1 MPHSMRTAGET
12 ASAVKADLGR
22 IVQSLVLVAPRP
34 KGRLAPIVCIVSGRN
49 QVDLGLLAAIAGE
62 VAVRRATTR
71 EALDLTGY
79 PVGGIPPFG
88 HRREVRTLM
97 DQDLCQYQ
105 WVWAAAGTDAAYF
118 RVAPRTLQMLSNAI
132 VAQVAAAP
140 WTLSPA
146 APQTE
151 PQLQFKAGA
160 VA

>member
-1 MPHSMRTAGET
+1 
-12 ASAVKADLGR
+12 
-22 IVQSLVLVAPRP
+22 
-34 KGRLAPIVCIVSGRN
+34 
-49 QVDLGLLAAIAGE
+49 
-62 VAVRRATTR
+62 
-71 EALDLTGY
+71 
-79 PVGGIPPFG
+79 
-88 HRREVRTLM
+88 M
-97 DQDLCQYQ
+97 DQDVCQYQ